1 MIGLILRRLVL
12 SLLTLVV
19 VSAIVFALTELLPGD
34 VATAMLGREATPAR
48 IAALRAELGL
58 DRPPLERYAGWLSG
72 VARGDFGESQAQRQP
87 VADLIGPRARNTLL
101 LAGIAAAIGIPLA
114 FALGVTAALFR
125 NRWPDSVT
133 STTALV
139 AMSLPEFVIGS
150 VLILVFALQL
160 RLAPAVTTVSAD
172 APIAALLPSVWLP
185 AAAMTIVMT
194 AYILRMLRSSLIDV
208 LESDYVRMA
217 TLKGVGRRGVV
228 FRHALPSALL
238 PTISAVA
245 TTIAW
250 LLGGVVVIET
260 VFNYPGVGRL
270 LVTGVYDRD
279 LPLVQAIAV
288 LGAGSYIAIN
298 LLADL
303 AMLAL
308 NPRLRSAYGG
318 AA

>member
-1 MIGLILRRLVL
+1 MISLILRRSVL
-12 SLLTLVV
+12 SLLTLLV
-19 VSAIVFALTELLPGD
+19 VSAIVFTLTELLPGD
-34 VATAMLGREATPAR
+34 VATAMLGREATPGR
-48 IAALRAELGL
+48 LAALRAELGL
-58 DRPPLERYAGWLSG
+58 DRPPLERYAGWLGG
-72 VARGDFGESQAQRQP
+72 VARGDFGDSHAQRHP
-87 VADLIGPRARNTLL
+87 VADLIAPRARDTLL
-101 LAGIAAAIGIPLA
+101 LAGVAAPIGIPLA

-125 NRWPDSVT
+125 NRWPDTVAS
-133 STTALV
+133 STALV

-150 VLILVFALQL
+150 VLILVFALHL
-160 RLAPAVTTVSAD
+160 RLAPAVTTVSAN
-172 APIAALLPSVWLP
+172 APLADLLPSLWLP
-185 AAAMTIVMT
+185 AAALTIVMA

-217 TLKGVGRRGVV
+217 TLKGVGRGDVV
-228 FRHALPSALL
+228 LRHALPSALL

-245 TTIAW
+245 TTVAW

-270 LVTGVYDRD
+270 LVSGVYDRD
-279 LPLVQAIAV
+279 LPLVQAIAL
-288 LGAGSYIAIN
+288 LGAGSYVAIN